1 MENLNEK
8 IVDLSSDSIAEYNI
22 KSSVYVRDA
31 LRHAMYE
38 EMIRDDKVF
47 IMGEEVAEYRGAYK
61 VTGDL
66 FEIFNT
72 PESTHID
79 HKTNLDPHMK
89 DDVELKK
96 SYVMQRVIDTP
107 ITEHGFTGIG
117 IGAAFAGLRPIVE
130 FMTFNFALQ
139 AIDQIINSAAKTKYM
154 SGGQVCCPIV
164 FRGPNGVASG
174 VGAQHSQSFGSLYAH
189 IPGLKV
195 IAPYFAED
203 CRGLLKTAIRNNDPV
218 IFLENELVYGEEHQV
233 SDAYFNKSFFDYM
246 ALQKENKG
254 KTIPQK
260 YLNNPSFHEDFIYA
274 IGKARIVKESNINSE
289 KKVTLIGYSRMMK
302 LIIEAENIL
311 SENNIDVEIIDLR
324 TLRPLDEN
332 AIIQS
337 VKKNNLVVV
346 VDEEWPQYS
355 VASEIIAL
363 INDKCFDDL
372 DGPVVRINAVDVPLP
387 YAKNLEALAL
397 PTVAQI
403 VGKVTKLVNKE
414 I

>member
-8 IVDLSSDSIAEYNI
+8 IVDLSSDSNVEHNI
-22 KSSVYVRDA
+22 KSGVYVRDA

-72 PESTHID
+72 PKSIHID
-79 HKTNLDPHMK
+79 HKSNLDPHLK
-89 DDVELKK
+89 TDAELKQP
-96 SYVMQRVIDTP
+96 YVMQRVIDTP

-164 FRGPNGVASG
+164 FRGPNGVAAG

-203 CRGLLKTAIRNNDPV
+203 CRGLLKAAIRDNDPV
-218 IFLENELVYGEEHQV
+218 VFLENELVYGEEHPV
-233 SDAYFNKSFFDYM
+233 SEAYFNKSFFDYM
-246 ALQKENKG
+246 ALQPDNKG
-254 KTIPQK
+254 KTIPQQ
-260 YLNNPSFHEDFIYA
+260 YLNNPHFNEDFIYE
-274 IGKARIVKESNINSE
+274 IGKARIVKESNINSN
-289 KKVTLIGYSRMMK
+289 KRVTLIGYSRMMK
-302 LIIEAENIL
+302 LIIEAEKIL
-311 SENNIDVEIIDLR
+311 SENNIDVEILDLR

-332 AIIQS
+332 AIIDS
-337 VKKNNLVVV
+337 VKKNNLVVI

-403 VGKVTKLVNKE
+403 VEKVTKLVNKE